1 MHSPFP
7 RTPLR
12 PKDWLHDHL
21 RKNDVVDLTA
31 YDREWEPRLAL
42 LPTLAHPISQPCT
55 SNQIYQVRYRQWVD
69 EMHQPFVMHR
79 KQWEWVYILQSL
91 FVHNCLQTGKRGLGF
106 GVGTEPISAIAAK
119 RGATIL
125 ATDAPVE
132 DAEGG
137 GWTATNQHA
146 VNQGAVNVSD
156 ICPQD
161 EFDQRVSFRV
171 VDMREVPNDLHD
183 FDFTWSACAF
193 EHLGNLDK
201 GFEFV
206 ERSIDCLKPGGIAVH
221 TTEYN
226 VSSNDKTIE
235 SGPTVLY
242 RRQDFE
248 RFAKRLRAQGHKIR
262 LTFGLGNTED
272 DRHIDEK
279 PYSNCHLKVREGEFV
294 ITSYG
299 LTIQKAG

>member
-1 MHSPFP
+1 MWKPHP
-7 RTPLR
+7 RTGLR
-12 PKDWLHDHL
+12 PKDLVHEIRTKAGD
-21 RKNDVVDLTA
+21 KS
-31 YDREWEPRLAL
+31 YDRSWEPRLAVK
-42 LPTLAHPISQPCT
+42 PTLARPISQPC
-55 SNQIYQVRYRQWVD
+55 SADQIYQVRYRQWVD

-91 FVHNCLQTGKRGLGF
+91 ELNDCMQPGKSGVGF

-125 ATDAPVE
+125 ATDAPIE
-132 DAEGG
+132 NAEGG
-137 GWTATNQHA
+137 GWTQTNQHA
-146 VNQGAVNVSD
+146 GDQKAVNVSD

-161 EFDQRVSFRV
+161 EFDERVSFRI
-171 VDMREVPNDLHD
+171 VDMNNVPADIRN

-193 EHLGNLDK
+193 EHLGTIEK

-206 ERSIDCLKPGGIAVH
+206 EHSLACLKPGGFAVH

-226 VSSNDKTIE
+226 VSSNDDTIE

-242 RRQDFE
+242 RRRDFE
-248 RFAKRLRAQGHKIR
+248 RFAKRLRQKGHKIA
-262 LTFGLGNTED
+262 LTFGLGDTED
-272 DRHIDEK
+272 DRHIDDK
-279 PYSNCHLKVREGEFV
+279 PYSNCHLKVREGNYV

-299 LTIQKAG
+299 LTIQKSF